1 MSLLH
6 LLSLQDEEIDLIT
19 AVVQKWSSAHRTPVD
34 SQTGRQAMC
43 EAVSMVLLAKQS
55 HELLYAELS
64 RHMDKPVIEFETNAP
79 PLDNI
84 LSVETAGLKL
94 ILFEMK
100 AAERDSGR

>member
-100 AAERDSGR
+100 AAERDRGR